1 MEELMPKTKRIM
13 NKFNLLLAEKA
24 YREGVAKIP
33 RDDVITKTGLAKTT
47 VDRIAR
53 QEVTMYANHVVIAM
67 CEYFGC
73 EIGDFLAIEEIE
85 EYHRIPAF
93 VEHSLAAR

>member
-1 MEELMPKTKRIM
+1 MIKTKRVM
-13 NKFNLLLAEKA
+13 NRFNLLLAQKA
-24 YREGVAKIP
+24 YREGVPKIS
-33 RDDVITKTGLAKTT
+33 RDTVVAKTGLAKTT

-73 EIGDFLAIEEIE
+73 GIGDFLAIEEID
-85 EYHRIPAF
+85 EYRLSPAF
-93 VEHSLAAR
+93 AERSLATV